1 MPPKVLADNPRT
13 IRGATRNHVLRR
25 IFTLAGIIVG
35 KLHGSDI
42 VREYM
47 PSFALEHDMLNLRT
61 LATLKL
67 EGREKL
73 PAPVIL

>member
-1 MPPKVLADNPRT
+1 MNNPGI
-13 IRGATRNHVLRR
+13 IRGETRNHVLRR
-25 IFTLAGIIVG
+25 IFTLAGITHG
-35 KLHGSDI
+35 KLHGLDI